1 MSSMTH
7 ANQQAAVAAAARP
20 CNGLGRGYQWNVSV
34 SMAMSSHLEF
44 TQDIATKRP
53 ARHLGGQPT

>member
-7 ANQQAAVAAAARP
+7 ATQQAVVAAAARP
-20 CNGLGRGYQWNVSV
+20 CTGLGRGYQWNASV
-34 SMAMSSHLEF
+34 DMTVSSHLEF
-44 TQDIATKRP
+44 GTAISTKRP

>member
-20 CNGLGRGYQWNVSV
+20 CADLGRGYSWNASV
-34 SMAMSSHLEF
+34 GMSMRSHVEF
-44 TQDIATKRP
+44 VKDITTKRP